1 MKKIRLVVEKRELC
15 GSSASGR
22 LRKTGS
28 IPAVIYGP
36 SGVKHLQV
44 LKPDFRKM
52 MLEKGESAALVE
64 LVCGSES
71 ILSMMQA
78 SQRNPRTDDYLH
90 VDFKEIDPNKP
101 MIASVPLHFLGTPA
115 GVKDE
120 GGILDIAKH
129 TISVSC
135 LPENLPEAIEIDI
148 NALGLGH
155 SIHVKNLPQVKG
167 VTYKTHAEDVVV
179 SCVAMTE
186 EEEEATGEAS
196 EETAEN
202 APAEG
207 EKAESAPADDKKTK

>member
-1 MKKIRLVVEKRELC
+1 MKKIRLVVEKRELY

-22 LRKTGS
+22 LRKVGS

-52 MLEKGESAALVE
+52 MLEKGESAALIE
-64 LVCGSES
+64 LVCGSEVT
-71 ILSMMQA
+71 LSMMQA

-90 VDFKEIDPNKP
+90 VDFKEIDPNKR
-101 MIASVPLHFLGTPA
+101 MVANVPLHFSGTPV

-120 GGILDIAKH
+120 GGILDIARH
-129 TISVSC
+129 TITVLC
-135 LPENLPEAIEIDI
+135 LPEDLPEVIEIDI

-155 SIHVKNLPQVKG
+155 SIHVKNLPQLKG
-167 VTYKTHAEDVVV
+167 VAYKTHADDVVV

-186 EEEEATGEAS
+186 DESTNEAS
-196 EETAEN
+196 ETTD
-202 APAEG
+202 EG
-207 EKAESAPADDKKTK
+207 TSTEDSEDKKTK

>member
-44 LKPDFRKM
+44 LKPDFRMM

-64 LVCGSES
+64 LACGSDI

-101 MIASVPLHFLGTPA
+101 MIASVPLRFLGTPA

-120 GGILDIAKH
+120 GGILDIARH

-135 LPENLPEAIEIDI
+135 LPENLPEAIDIDI
-148 NALGLGH
+148 NALGVGH

-186 EEEEATGEAS
+186 EEEA
-196 EETAEN
+196 EETTEDTTEA

-207 EKAESAPADDKKTK
+207 EKAEPASAEDKKTK

>member
-1 MKKIRLVVEKRELC
+1 MKKIRLVVEKRDLC

-22 LRKTGS
+22 LRKAGS

-64 LVCGSES
+64 LACGSEVV
-71 ILSMMQA
+71 LSMMQA

-90 VDFKEIDPNKP
+90 VDFKEIDPTKP
-101 MIASVPLHFLGTPA
+101 MVANVPLHFSGTPT

-120 GGILDIAKH
+120 GGILDIARH

-186 EEEEATGEAS
+186 EEEETTEEGA
-196 EETAEN
+196 EETAES

-207 EKAESAPADDKKTK
+207 EKAEPAPAEDKKTK

>member
-28 IPAVIYGP
+28 VPAVVYGP
-36 SGVKHLQV
+36 SGIKHLQV

-52 MLEKGESAALVE
+52 MLEKGESAALIE
-64 LVCGSES
+64 LVCGSEVV
-71 ILSMMQA
+71 LSMMQA

-90 VDFKEIDPNKP
+90 VDFKEVDPNKP
-101 MIASVPLHFLGTPA
+101 MIASVPLHFLGTPT
-115 GVKDE
+115 GVKNE
-120 GGILDIAKH
+120 GGILDIARH
-129 TISVSC
+129 TISISC
-135 LPENLPEAIEIDI
+135 LPENLPGSIEIDI

-155 SIHVKNLPQVKG
+155 SIHVKNLPQIKG

-186 EEEEATGEAS
+186 EETTEEVA
-196 EETAEN
+196 EETAG
-202 APAEG
+202 AASSDG
-207 EKAESAPADDKKTK
+207 EKADTTEDKKTK